1 MFALADGCVVSAKKD
16 GLANIGGFLALNDD
30 ALAER
35 CRNLLIL
42 TEGFPTYG
50 GLAGYDMEA
59 IATGLEEV
67 VDEAYL
73 AHRIASVE
81 AFAARLVGAGV
92 PIVQPAGGHGV
103 FLDARAL
110 LSHIAPLEYP
120 GVAFVN
126 ALYVEYGVR
135 ACEIGSVMFGK
146 ESKAAPLEL
155 VRLAIPR
162 RLYTDAQLRYAAESV
177 IEVAAHAEALCGLRM
192 TYQPQ
197 YLRHFTA
204 RFERLTAVAAG

>member
-1 MFALADGCVVSAKKD
+1 MVAKNCQRRNSCIVSAKKD

-67 VDEAYL
+67 VDETYL

-81 AFAARLVGAGV
+81 SSA
-92 PIVQPAGGHGV
+92 
-103 FLDARAL
+103 
-110 LSHIAPLEYP
+110 
-120 GVAFVN
+120 
-126 ALYVEYGVR
+126 
-135 ACEIGSVMFGK
+135 
-146 ESKAAPLEL
+146 
-155 VRLAIPR
+155 
-162 RLYTDAQLRYAAESV
+162 
-177 IEVAAHAEALCGLRM
+177 
-192 TYQPQ
+192 
-197 YLRHFTA
+197 
-204 RFERLTAVAAG
+204 